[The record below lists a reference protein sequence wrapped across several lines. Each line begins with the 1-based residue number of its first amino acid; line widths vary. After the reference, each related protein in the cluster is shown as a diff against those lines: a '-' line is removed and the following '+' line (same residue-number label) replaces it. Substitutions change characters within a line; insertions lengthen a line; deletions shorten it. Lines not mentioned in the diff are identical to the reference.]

1 MCSRESGLCTPSRL
15 AVCGTQTVSRGVSA
29 ENSEGLDLLGKK
41 KKKPACENASMHTQR
56 KHRYTGISTCNRQ
69 HLTLEPLRSKVA

>member
-41 KKKPACENASMHTQR
+41 KKNLLVKMQACTRNAS
-56 KHRYTGISTCNRQ
+56 TG
-69 HLTLEPLRSKVA
+69 TLEFQLATGSI